1 MSNEN
6 QQTLEEFPK
15 ELPPSHAGHTYTRY
29 CVASLRRQA
38 QNLPTL
44 SGVADHIQAL
54 AEEVDGWETRARTLH
69 GLGLSL
75 FERCQDLERATSE
88 QSSLVAGMIED
99 FALQRQDLE
108 QEVTR
113 LSTTVG
119 ALHGQ
124 VNELN
129 LALSTT
135 RAQLQDTEQARQ
147 QLVSQHASFRAFHN
161 SLVKDLDRSEAR
173 SQARIKSLEDEL
185 AAADIAARTLF
196 EDREEDV
203 AMASSIIAD
212 LLGRLDQASQTLA
225 AVSGQ
230 LEERSLDVANLS
242 DQLAERELG
251 YEASLLE
258 KDQQIERVIGSRAQV
273 QERLV
278 GAEHAIVELIQQL
291 DAAQREA
298 LATQAQ
304 LAQEASVLQQTLG
317 QTRATVAALEQE
329 LSQERS
335 LLTSSRQ
342 ETDQWRADHAN
353 LMVRLSGLINQLDQ
367 EAELR
372 LAAEKVAA
380 RLPELEE
387 ALAGAW
393 QELQVAQIN
402 NEELTATA
410 RELTTRN
417 KELLGQSQAASERVA
432 QLEQDRNT
440 LDERERQLLADNETL
455 AGRAEELYARAAQM
469 EAQNYDLRDENRILA
484 SRNEELTSHNEELKK
499 HNDGLCQDLQAV
511 QGELSNLR
519 DQSTQQIARLE
530 EDLAAAQELIEEE
543 SRRASV
549 QTEEATQKIHE
560 LTSQL
565 DRLSSVETELLE
577 DRAALQA
584 SQQEVTRL
592 GTTLS
597 EALATVS
604 RLRGEA
610 DRAAELDIQVSAL
623 HELLRAQAAELER
636 AEAERRAQA
645 LAVAGHD
652 DSLPW
657 ALRAWTDGERPSFVP
672 VPGVKEWLD
681 RNGWTV
687 AGLGPG
693 NFPGYS
699 AADREHLAMAA
710 GAPVDQFLALPFV
723 RDCVKEQV
731 RKCIDQKFRPQC
743 VDGEWVIVDGTP
755 RWRTNHLWRHMVA
768 VSEAH
773 TPQAW
778 GGFLKGE
785 LLGV

>member
-38 QNLPTL
+38 QKLPTL
-44 SGVADHIQAL
+44 SGVADHLQAL
-54 AEEVDGWETRARTLH
+54 AGEVDGWETRARTLH

-75 FERCQDLERATSE
+75 FERCQDLERAASE

-99 FALQRQDLE
+99 FASQRQDLE
-108 QEVTR
+108 QEVIR

-129 LALSTT
+129 LALSTS

-147 QLVSQHASFRAFHN
+147 QLVSQHASFRAFHD

-173 SQARIKSLEDEL
+173 SQARIQSLEDEL
-185 AAADIAARTLF
+185 ATADMAARTLF
-196 EDREEDV
+196 EAREEDV
-203 AMASSIIAD
+203 ALASSIIAD
-212 LLGRLDQASQTLA
+212 LLGRLDQASQTLV

-230 LEERSLDVANLS
+230 LEERNLDIANLR
-242 DQLAERELG
+242 DQMAERELG

-258 KDQQIERVIGSRAQV
+258 KDQHIERIVGAHAQV

-278 GAEHAIVELIQQL
+278 GAEHAVAELTQQL
-291 DAAQREA
+291 DVAQREA
-298 LATQAQ
+298 QATQAQ
-304 LAQEASVLQQTLG
+304 LAQEVRVLQQTLE
-317 QTRATVAALEQE
+317 QTRATVTALEQE

-335 LLTSSRQ
+335 LLDSSRQ
-342 ETDQWRADHAN
+342 ETAQWRDDHAN
-353 LMVRLSGLINQLDQ
+353 LMVRLSGLVNQLDQ

-393 QELQVAQIN
+393 QELQVAQVN
-402 NEELTATA
+402 NEELTATT
-410 RELTTRN
+410 RELTKRN
-417 KELLGQSQAASERVA
+417 EDLLGQFERVT

-440 LDERERQLLADNETL
+440 LDERARQLLADNETL
-455 AGRAEELYARAAQM
+455 AGRAEELCARAEQM
-469 EAQNYDLRDENRILA
+469 EAQNYDLRDENRILS

-565 DRLSSVETELLE
+565 ERLSSVETELLE
-577 DRAALQA
+577 DRAALQV

-592 GTTLS
+592 GTALS
-597 EALATVS
+597 EALATVNS
-604 RLRGEA
+604 LRGEA

-645 LAVAGHD
+645 LAISGHD

-687 AGLGPG
+687 SDLGPG
-693 NFPGYS
+693 KFPGYS

-731 RKCIDQKFRPQC
+731 RKCLDQKIRPEC
-743 VDGEWVIVDGTP
+743 VDSEWVIVDGTP
-755 RWRTNHLWRHMVA
+755 RWRTNRLWRHMVA

-773 TPQAW
+773 APQAW
-778 GGFLKGE
+778 EGFLKGE